1 MLFFFNIFWGA
12 AQLIPF
18 IVGYRLLAVCKHCED
33 WCITEDHG
41 MHFVTWWG
49 VVGIY
54 LSLIVLCN
62 VINLCLSPGGDA
74 NYSWFEESIVR
85 LVFAKIFQLSVLLI
99 NIVGIGFISLG
110 IYLFDILRK
119 QSKVENGDTIKG
131 FFIYYVVCQSIIAA
145 LISYALVCLN
155 EYSIKWLPIT
165 IVVMNFM
172 NLPLLSSLCYS
183 GSFCDTFGRETSSY
197 FKKETDLSLLQNYP
211 DNTHEVAGQQPQDF
225 EFQAPEK

>member
-1 MLFFFNIFWGA
+1 
-12 AQLIPF
+12 
-18 IVGYRLLAVCKHCED
+18 
-33 WCITEDHG
+33 

-74 NYSWFEESIVR
+74 NYSWFEESILR

-131 FFIYYVVCQSIIAA
+131 FFIYYVVC
-145 LISYALVCLN
+145 
-155 EYSIKWLPIT
+155 
-165 IVVMNFM
+165 
-172 NLPLLSSLCYS
+172 
-183 GSFCDTFGRETSSY
+183 
-197 FKKETDLSLLQNYP
+197 
-211 DNTHEVAGQQPQDF
+211 
-225 EFQAPEK
+225 